1 MAPTNKAAYQ
11 PAQKANTLE
20 VRTVPYTP
28 PGEGQIVVKNA
39 AVAINPIDWLIQSR
53 GDIMFT
59 HLKYPFVLG
68 SDLAGEVVEVGK
80 DVTRF
85 QVGDR
90 VLGFGRAAVKDVK
103 DPAQGAFQNYTVIRA
118 DLASLIPSNMPYE
131 TAAVL
136 PLGISTAAAGLFEKS
151 TLNLELPT
159 EPARPF
165 NGKTVIIWGGSTS
178 VGCNAIQLAVAAGYE
193 VFSTASYKNHEY
205 LKKLGA
211 RQVFDYRSPT
221 VAEDMIR
228 ALKGKSTAG
237 ALSIGN
243 GAAEKCMQILD
254 NSTGTNKF
262 VAMATFPVP
271 EKEPQSFV
279 MLRTV
284 IFFVSWLIAYKFKGM
299 IKGIKSTLIRI
310 DVNSGVSKHIFVDFL
325 PKALQKGSYVAAPE
339 PEITGRGL
347 EFIQEAFDL
356 QKRGVSAKKL
366 VVSL

>member
-20 VRTVPYTP
+20 MRTAPYTP
-28 PGEGQIVVKNA
+28 PGEGKIVVKNA

-68 SDLAGEVVEVGK
+68 SDLAGKVVEVGK

-85 QVGDR
+85 RVGDR
-90 VLGFGRAAVKDVK
+90 VLGFGRAAVKDVN
-103 DPAQGAFQNYTVIRA
+103 DAAQGAFQNYTVIRA
-118 DLASLIPSNMPYE
+118 DLASPIPSNMPYE
-131 TAAVL
+131 KAAVL

-151 TLNLELPT
+151 TLHLELPT
-159 EPARPF
+159 EPAPPF

-193 VFSTASYKNHEY
+193 IFSTASPKNHEY
-205 LKKLGA
+205 LKTLGA
-211 RQVFDYRSPT
+211 SQVFDYRSPT

-228 ALKGKSTAG
+228 TLKGKSIAG
-237 ALSIGN
+237 ALSIGK
-243 GAAEKCMQILD
+243 GAAEKCIQVLD
-254 NSTGTNKF
+254 KSTCTNKF

-284 IFFVSWLIAYKFKGM
+284 IFFVSWLIAYKFKGL
-299 IKGIKSTLIRI
+299 IKGIKSALVTI
-310 DVNSGVSKHIFVDFL
+310 DANSGISKHIFVDFL

-339 PEITGRGL
+339 PEVTGRGL
-347 EFIQEAFDL
+347 EAIQEAFDL

>member
-1 MAPTNKAAYQ
+1 MAATNKAAYQ
-11 PAQKANTLE
+11 PAQKANALE
-20 VRTVPYTP
+20 VRTAPYTP
-28 PGEGQIVVKNA
+28 PGAGQIVVKNA

-68 SDLAGEVVEVGK
+68 SDLSGEVVELGK

-90 VLGFGRAAVKDVK
+90 VLAFARATDQKVNDA
-103 DPAQGAFQNYTVIRA
+103 AQGAFQNYTIIRA
-118 DLASLIPSNMPYE
+118 DLASLIPSTIPYE
-131 TAAVL
+131 TVAVL
-136 PLGISTAAAGLFEKS
+136 PLGISTASAGLFEKS

-159 EPARPF
+159 EPARLF
-165 NGKTVIIWGGSTS
+165 NGQTVIIWGGSTS

-193 VFSTASYKNHEY
+193 VFSTASPKNHAY

-211 RQVFDYRSPT
+211 SQVFDYRSAT
-221 VAEDMIR
+221 VAEDMIS

-237 ALSIGN
+237 ALSIGS

-254 NSTGTNKF
+254 KSTGSNKF

-279 MLRTV
+279 LLRTA
-284 IFFVSWLIAYKFKGM
+284 IFFVTWLIAYKLKGL

-325 PKALQKGSYVAAPE
+325 PKALQNGSYVAAPE
-339 PEITGRGL
+339 PEVTGRGL
-347 EFIQEAFDL
+347 ESIQEAFNL
-356 QKRGVSAKKL
+356 KKKGVSAKKI

>member
-1 MAPTNKAAYQ
+1 MAPTNQAAYQ

-20 VRTVPYTP
+20 VRTAPYTP
-28 PGEGQIVVKNA
+28 SGEGQIVVKNA
-39 AVAINPIDWLIQSR
+39 AVAINPIDRLIQSR

-90 VLGFGRAAVKDVK
+90 VLGFGRAAVKDVN

-118 DLASLIPSNMPYE
+118 DLASPIPSNMPYE
-131 TAAVL
+131 KAAVL

-151 TLNLELPT
+151 ALNLELPT

-165 NGKTVIIWGGSTS
+165 NGKSVIIWGGSTS
-178 VGCNAIQLAVAAGYE
+178 VGCNAIQLAVA
-193 VFSTASYKNHEY
+193 VFSTASPKNHEY
-205 LKKLGA
+205 LKTLGA
-211 RQVFDYRSPT
+211 SQVFDYRSPT
-221 VAEDMIR
+221 VAEDMIH
-228 ALKGKSTAG
+228 ALKGKSIVG

-254 NSTGTNKF
+254 KSTCINKF

-299 IKGIKSTLIRI
+299 IKGIKSTLITI
-310 DVNSGVSKHIFVDFL
+310 DVNSGVSEHIFVDFL

-339 PEITGRGL
+339 PEVIGQGL
-347 EFIQEAFDL
+347 ESIQEAFNL
-356 QKRGVSAKKL
+356 QKKGVSAKKL